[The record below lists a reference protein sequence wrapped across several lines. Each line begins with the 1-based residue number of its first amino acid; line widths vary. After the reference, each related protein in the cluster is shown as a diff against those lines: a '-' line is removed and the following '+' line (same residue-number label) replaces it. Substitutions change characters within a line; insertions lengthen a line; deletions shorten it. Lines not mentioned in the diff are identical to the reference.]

1 MKHPVSAGRMSNKA
15 ANRRCRSRLRVI
27 CFLAGAWIFG
37 QGYAATDNA
46 GDSTIAMP
54 DPKASG
60 DETTQVPQAAA
71 AEPDQPE
78 ELPTRIQTRLRE
90 AEQSRDILIGEKDRL
105 EKLLID
111 EQGARS
117 KTEEAL
123 TVIQMERDR
132 AREALSQT
140 KRGLMEAEATLSGF
154 RSELGKTNQILQQ
167 HRDALGKTKNA
178 LIDIT
183 ADRDRLAAELRQS
196 QDEQVR
202 MSVQLDQI
210 KSTAGGLKNEMVDLR
225 ARLPGALGGGASLDT
240 LEREA
245 GKSAAELR
253 KIRDEIRRDSGKS
266 VSGQGDAA
274 ISALRN
280 WQLLI
285 ASETQSSGV
294 YRLQPGD
301 TLGKTAQRFYG
312 TGRKWRLVYEANQHI
327 LDNPDR
333 VIPDLTL
340 VIP

>member
-1 MKHPVSAGRMSNKA
+1 MKYLVSTGRMSNKA
-15 ANRRCRSRLRVI
+15 ANQQGRMRLLVI
-27 CFLAGAWIFG
+27 CFLAGAWVFG

-46 GDSTIAMP
+46 GDSTVPMP
-54 DPKASG
+54 DPKPAG
-60 DETTQVPQAAA
+60 DETTQMPQAAT
-71 AEPDQPE
+71 AEPDRRE
-78 ELPTRIQTRLRE
+78 EVFIQIQTRLRE
-90 AEQSRDILIGEKDRL
+90 AEQSRDILVGEKDRL
-105 EKLLID
+105 EKQLID

-123 TVIQMERDR
+123 SVTQMERDR

-140 KRGLMEAEATLSGF
+140 KKGLMETEATLSGF
-154 RSELGKTNQILQQ
+154 RSELGKMNGILRQY
-167 HRDALGKTKNA
+167 RDALGKTKNA

-183 ADRDRLAAELRQS
+183 AERDRLAAELKQS

-210 KSTAGGLKNEMVDLR
+210 QSTAGGLKNEMVDLQ
-225 ARLPGALGGGASLDT
+225 ARLPRTLGGGASLET

-253 KIRDEIRRDSGKS
+253 KIQDEIRRDAGNSM
-266 VSGQGDAA
+266 SGQGDAA

-285 ASETQSSGV
+285 ASATQASGV

-312 TGRKWRLVYEANQHI
+312 TNLKWRRIYEANQHI